1 MILYQKIKKKYIE
14 KSQKEKKE
22 YEKKMMLFK
31 NKKFDLPKKPKKAI
45 NYYVEE
51 KIPLLLKDNPNINQK
66 ILLKQ
71 IMKEWERKEISDK
84 ANYNFKAEEDKKRP
98 KKQPKEPEKKGHH
111 TEGNVFSEPGEKKE
125 KKVFL
130 IASHLSFKSVI
141 EIGKDFLCLLE

>member
-1 MILYQKIKKKYIE
+1 
-14 KSQKEKKE
+14 
-22 YEKKMMLFK
+22 MMLFK

-84 ANYNFKAEEDKKRP
+84 ANYNFNFPVNNDINSNIIQRLNLINNNPNYIK
-98 KKQPKEPEKKGHH
+98 
-111 TEGNVFSEPGEKKE
+111 N
-125 KKVFL
+125 FL
-130 IASHLSFKSVI
+130 NNSQNMMNYNQF
-141 EIGKDFLCLLE
+141 